1 MKTDYFFSV
10 KINSLQKY
18 FAVCEKNSN
27 FAKANFN
34 KIKYQQMKKVSEYI
48 KLNNGGYDWKF
59 SSVGGVTRVNIE
71 SGEDIAHLGELDQKL
86 WTVLSCPV
94 KGLEFDEHTLQFM
107 DFDGDGKI
115 RVNEV
120 VETSQWLC
128 KVLRNPDEL
137 LKGACCIDFSELNSE
152 TEEGKQVISLAKDV
166 LKRLGKDSESISIAD
181 ISQYKDIFEETC
193 RSSHEAIADDY
204 ELPYGE
210 KSDDAVAAV
219 NALRDKVN
227 DYFMRCKLIR
237 FNEECSASLDVS
249 SEKIAEISTK
259 NLSLCSSEIAT
270 FPLLHPR
277 KDSLLPVNEG
287 INPAWQAQFSNL
299 KATVLDV
306 DFAGSDFITEAD
318 WQSVLAKIDAYT
330 VWKTEKDGKDAENL
344 SNELAAYASAI
355 APVERFLYLNRDFF
369 KLLRNYVVFFDFY
382 SRNKDDQAIFQAGT
396 LYIDQR
402 CCELCVKVPDMA
414 KHADMAGL
422 SGMYLIYCNCTS
434 KVKGEKMD
442 IVAVLTDGDVD
453 SLCVGK
459 NAVFYDRNGLDWD
472 AVVTKII
479 DNPISIRQAFWS
491 PYKKFWNWCTEKLNK
506 SAAEKESK
514 SFENLTSK
522 ADATLT
528 DIKEETPEG
537 AEKKKTEPKAAFDI
551 AKFAGIFAAIGMA
564 IGYLTSALAGI
575 TTSISDKPFNAVI
588 FIVVIM
594 LVISGP
600 SMLIAWLKLRKR
612 NLGPILNANGWAIN
626 AKVLVNVRFGATL
639 TSLASYPKMVF
650 DDPFAEKKTPKW
662 KKWLIG
668 ILSALVV
675 LFGILF
681 FTNSLKCIGLPFGKQ
696 DKAAVEKVEDTAKC
710 DAPAAAEPAPETQAE
725 APATE

>member
-1 MKTDYFFSV
+1 
-10 KINSLQKY
+10 
-18 FAVCEKNSN
+18 
-27 FAKANFN
+27 
-34 KIKYQQMKKVSEYI
+34 MKKVTEYM

-71 SGEDIAHLGELDQKL
+71 TGDDIAHLGELDQKL

-94 KGLEFDEHTLQFM
+94 KGLEFDEHTLQLM

-128 KVLRNPDEL
+128 KVLRTPDEL
-137 LKGACCIDFSELNSE
+137 LKGADNIDFSELNSE
-152 TEEGKQVISLAKDV
+152 TEEGKQVKTLAKEV
-166 LKRLGKDSESISIAD
+166 LQRIGKDSENISIAD
-181 ISQYKDIFEETC
+181 ICKYKEIFEDAC
-193 RSSHEAIADDY
+193 RSSHEAIADDGF
-204 ELPYGE
+204 EPPYGD
-210 KSDDAVAAV
+210 KTDDAVAAV
-219 NALRDKVN
+219 NALKDKIN
-227 DYFMRCKLIR
+227 DYFMRCKLIQ
-237 FNEECSASLDVS
+237 FNEECSPALDVS
-249 SEKIAEISTK
+249 AEKIAEISTK
-259 NLSLCSSEIAT
+259 NLSLCGDEIST
-270 FPLLHPR
+270 FPLLHPK
-277 KDSLLPVNEG
+277 KDALLPLNEG
-287 INPAWQAQFSNL
+287 INPAWQAAYANL
-299 KATVLDV
+299 KSLVFDA
-306 DFAGSDFITEAD
+306 DFEGRDSITEAE
-318 WQSVLAKIDAYT
+318 WQSVLAKVDAYT
-330 VWKTEKDGKDAENL
+330 SWKTEKDNKDAENL
-344 SNELAAYASAI
+344 SNELSAYASAI
-355 APVERFLYLNRDFF
+355 SPVERLLYMNRDFY

-382 SRNKDDQAIFQAGT
+382 SRNKNDQAIFQAGV

-402 CCELCVKVPDMA
+402 CCELCVKVADMA

-422 SGMYLIYCNCTS
+422 SGMYLIYCTCTS

-453 SLCVGK
+453 SLTVGK
-459 NAVFYDRNGLDWD
+459 NAIFYDRNGLDWD

-514 SFENLTSK
+514 SFENLTAK

-528 DIKEETPEG
+528 DIKAENKDG
-537 AEKKKTEPKAAFDI
+537 ATTEEKKPGQKGAFDI

-575 TTSISDKPFNAVI
+575 TGSISEKPFNAVI
-588 FIVVIM
+588 FIVVIV

-612 NLGPILNANGWAIN
+612 NLGPLLNANGWAIN

-639 TSLASYPKMVF
+639 TSLASYPKIVF

-668 ILSALVV
+668 ILLTLVV

-681 FTNSLKCIGLPFGKQ
+681 FTNNLKCIGLPFH
-696 DKAAVEKVEDTAKC
+696 DKDAETEQVDSLNPDAAAPEV
-710 DAPAAAEPAPETQAE
+710 PAAETPAEPAPE
-725 APATE
+725 APAEPAPAA